1 VSLGKR
7 GRVIIASIAV
17 VAVVAVSAGTY
28 AMTRSDGKSEAAR
41 EREHSGSH
49 EMREALEK
57 HPALGNH
64 RLPLAFVSEKLAQ
77 SGGEASGEIK
87 NGPSQEA
94 YDQRALPRKTIA
106 SAQQKGAA
114 RAFGKARSRSA
125 TAEGRSV
132 QRTAAGAAAVPAWTS
147 AGPNGGIQVEEA
159 TYTGTPAFVSGRTTS
174 LLPGHTCRTTGCVL
188 YAGTAGGGLWK
199 TSNALATH
207 PTWTHIGSDIPST
220 AIGTLYRAPNDGGF
234 FVGTGE
240 PNGSSDSEAGLGL
253 YKSTDGARN
262 FRKVQTFANGKDFT
276 LDRSVAAVAVDP
288 ANAKHILVGTAV
300 ARHGSSSVNGGRFTP
315 PGAAKVGLYETR
327 NGGAT
332 WQLTLSQDSD
342 EVDPSSPNGAD
353 FFRGGISK
361 IKFDPTHQGM
371 AYVAMFD
378 YGLFR
383 ESPAGSFQQ
392 IYTIKTPGDP
402 ATGLDNRVEFATA
415 TLPGGKT
422 RIYLG
427 DGTFYGPD
435 DDGNFAAALFRSDDG
450 TTANPTFKLLSDPTP
465 GTPGYGSYNFCQGQC
480 SYDMNVASP
489 PGRPDEVF
497 LSGAM
502 NYDELQAFGGPGS
515 SNGRS
520 IVRSADA
527 GVHVT
532 DMTNDGKVHSNG
544 LHPDQHALVFVRTG
558 QGKQVFF
565 SSSDGGIWRQEGP
578 YVNRSSDCGAR
589 GLVGPE
595 RVDCEQYL
603 SAIPSL
609 NQSLNKG
616 LQTLQFQ
623 SASVTPGA
631 AGIIQGGTQDNGT
644 WESDDEDGFAETV
657 GGDGGQSGFNVGNSQ
672 IRYHSYFNPQ
682 HDVSFDGGSPRGWDW
697 ISDPLLNSGEASS
710 FYTPFTADPTVPGTV
725 FDGLQHIWRTTDNG
739 GPRAYLDRHCNE
751 ISGDFDAPC
760 GDWKP
765 MGGKGAGD
773 LSGGDPGNYV
783 VAVERAPSNDNT
795 LWAGTRRGRIYV
807 STNANA
813 ANPTAVTYRRY
824 DTRLGLPQRFPSGI
838 SVDPARPN
846 HAFISYSGYSAY
858 SPGGHVYEVTV
869 NPTTGSGTAKDLS
882 GNLGDQPITDVVQVP
897 STGSLYASTDFG
909 VVTRTAGSSNWVAT
923 SGLPKVAVYG
933 LTLDRS
939 NQTLYA
945 ATHGRSIW
953 KLPAG

>member
-1 VSLGKR
+1 VPLGKR
-7 GRVIIASIAV
+7 GRALIACIAV
-17 VAVVAVSAGTY
+17 VAVVVVSAGTY
-28 AMTRSDGKSEAAR
+28 ALTRSDGTSEAER
-41 EREHSGSH
+41 ERSGSH

-57 HPALGNH
+57 HPALGDH

-87 NGPSQEA
+87 NGPSQES
-94 YDQRALPRKTIA
+94 YDQRALPRKTIS

-125 TAEGRSV
+125 TPEGRAV
-132 QRTAAGAAAVPAWTS
+132 QRQAAGAARAAAVPTWTS
-147 AGPNGGIQVEEA
+147 AGPDGGIQVEEA

-174 LLPGHTCRTTGCVL
+174 LVPGRTCRTSGCVL

-199 TSNALATH
+199 TSNALAAH

-234 FVGTGE
+234 YVGTGE

-253 YKSTDGARN
+253 YKSTDGARS

-288 ANAKHILVGTAV
+288 NNARHILVGTAV

-327 NGGAT
+327 NGGRT

-342 EVDPSSPNGAD
+342 EVDPTSPNGAD

-361 IKFDPTHQGM
+361 IKFDPTHRGI

-383 ESPAGSFQQ
+383 EGAAGNFKQ
-392 IYTIKTPGDP
+392 IYTIKTPGSP
-402 ATGLDNRVEFATA
+402 ATSLDSRVEFATA
-415 TLPGGKT
+415 SLPSGKT

-427 DGTFYGPD
+427 DATFFD
-435 DDGNFAAALFRSDDG
+435 NARAALLRSDDG
-450 TTANPTFKLLSDPTP
+450 TATEPTFKLLSNPKP
-465 GTPGYGSYNFCQGQC
+465 GTPGYGSYNFCQDQC
-480 SYDMNVASP
+480 SYDMAVTSP
-489 PGRPDEVF
+489 PGHRNQVF
-497 LSGAM
+497 LSGSM

-532 DMTNDGKVHSNG
+532 DMTNDGRAHANG

-565 SSSDGGIWRQEGP
+565 SASDGGIWRQQGP
-578 YVNRSSDCGAR
+578 YVDRSSDCVAR
-589 GLVGPE
+589 GLIGPE

-623 SASVTPGA
+623 STSVTPGD

-644 WESDDEDGFAETV
+644 WESDDPHGFAETI

-710 FYTPFTADPTVPGTV
+710 FYTPLTADPKVPGTV

-739 GPRAYLDRHCNE
+739 GPRAYLDQHCNE
-751 ISGDFDAPC
+751 ISGDFDQPC

-773 LSGGDPGNYV
+773 LSGGDASNYV
-783 VAVERAPSNDNT
+783 VAVERAASNNGT

-813 ANPTAVTYRRY
+813 ANPATVSYKRY
-824 DTRLGLPQRFPSGI
+824 DLKLGTPTRFISGI
-838 SVDPARPN
+838 SVDPNNPN
-846 HAFISYSGYSAY
+846 HAYISYSGYSAY
-858 SPGGHVYEVTV
+858 SPGGHVYEVRV
-869 NPTTGSGTAKDLS
+869 NPATGTGTAKDLS

-909 VVTRTAGSSNWVAT
+909 VVTRAAGSANWVAT
-923 SGLPKVAVYG
+923 PGLPHVAVYG

-953 KLPAG
+953 KLHVG